1 MPMGARNSKPLYTA
15 DTRQRITRSMLRL
28 KKKKRI
34 IISRDRD
41 CNAIFLFLNG
51 IKISSEKSFRTIE
64 YRHFFASKDRFY
76 PFARVDPR
84 AINEL
89 EVGYERM
96 D

>member
-1 MPMGARNSKPLYTA
+1 MPMGARNSKPLYPA
-15 DTRQRITRSMLRL
+15 DTRQRIKHASI
-28 KKKKRI
+28 KKKKKKGI

-76 PFARVDPR
+76 LFARVDPR